1 MKHTANVAALAHG
14 AAVPRH
20 LLLRGPVLATLA
32 VALLV
37 AAAVALARGAMPI
50 ALTSLFD
57 ADADLQRI
65 VFMEIRAPR
74 VTLAGFVGA
83 ALALSGAALQGL
95 FRNPLADPGLIG
107 VSSGA
112 ALGAVAMI
120 VAGGALAMPSVV
132 APFALPLAAVAG
144 AMLVTLF
151 LTAFA
156 SRYGQFSIVTIVL
169 VGIAVNALA
178 GVGIGVFQYLSDDA
192 QLRTLTF
199 WMMGSFGRANW
210 PAVAPAVVVVAVAA
224 LPLFF
229 VARGLDLLQLGEADA
244 YHLGVDVRRLK
255 RRIVLCA
262 AGAVGAGVALSGMIG
277 FVGLV
282 VPHLVR
288 LAIGAGHRFVLPCAA
303 LLGAALTI
311 LADLLAR
318 TVATP
323 AEIPV
328 SLVTSAIGAP
338 FFLWLIARARPR

>member
-1 MKHTANVAALAHG
+1 MEHTANGTALAHG
-14 AAVPRH
+14 TALPRQ
-20 LLLRGPVLATLA
+20 LLLRGPVLAVLA

-37 AAAVALARGAMPI
+37 AVAVALARGAMPI

-57 ADADLQRI
+57 GDADLQRI

-120 VAGGALAMPSVV
+120 VAGSALAMPSAV

-210 PAVAPAVVVVAVAA
+210 PAVAPAVVVVAVAT

-262 AGAVGAGVALSGMIG
+262 AAAVGAGVALSGMIG